1 MKNQYC
7 GSTCLY
13 SSHGMCRS
21 SLQIAGF
28 IRRTPSVCLR
38 QPPPPMVE
46 AWKAARFS
54 PSVPAERALHGSRK
68 ACASCPRKTGR
79 RGSTPTYCGNA
90 LISSLPPGGRGTA
103 PAVEGACATQKLHSA
118 DCKGNRR
125 IWCGDHRRGLLRK
138 KSNIQAPQAPSP
150 GFAVGTK
157 NVSSPLRSNE
167 ITTALSFR
175 QRDGSEEPNGSHLA
189 PSSPEGALKIR
200 FVLHIHYR
208 QVPRFRIHHRWASH
222 YVSKP
227 SSGRKVAREA

>member
-1 MKNQYC
+1 MCDCKNVAEGMKNQYC

-21 SLQIAGF
+21 SLQIAGC
-28 IRRTPSVCLR
+28 IGRTPSVCLR

-103 PAVEGACATQKLHSA
+103 PAVEGARATKEMHPADRKEYRCIWGGGYSKAITRLHF
-118 DCKGNRR
+118 DFFGR
-125 IWCGDHRRGLLRK
+125 D
-138 KSNIQAPQAPSP
+138 
-150 GFAVGTK
+150 F
-157 NVSSPLRSNE
+157 
-167 ITTALSFR
+167 TAT
-175 QRDGSEEPNGSHLA
+175 
-189 PSSPEGALKIR
+189 
-200 FVLHIHYR
+200 
-208 QVPRFRIHHRWASH
+208 
-222 YVSKP
+222 
-227 SSGRKVAREA
+227 